1 MPRNT
6 EKPFHKILMTG
17 TKLRLYVEHG
27 DLALDGQ
34 TPQQFAADVLE
45 CFEHL
50 MTFRNIVNGMVSF
63 NEPPAEAARMYL
75 PEPGE

>member
-1 MPRNT
+1 MARKG
-6 EKPFHKILMTG
+6 EKPFHKIMLTSS
-17 TKLRLYVEHG
+17 KLRLYVEHG

-63 NEPPAEAARMYL
+63 EQAPAEAARMYL